1 MNVEKAKLFAH
12 ELTLEYVKQHTDIM
26 ANNVSHINEIV
37 EKIAKVNQEFYN
49 AISKNDTLSKL
60 Y

>member
-12 ELTLEYVKQHTDIM
+12 ELTIEYVKKHTDIM
-26 ANNVSHINEIV
+26 ADNVLHINEIV

>member
-1 MNVEKAKLFAH
+1 MNVEKVKLFAH
-12 ELTLEYVKQHTDIM
+12 ELTIEYVKQHTDIM
-26 ANNVSHINEIV
+26 ADNVLHINEIV